1 MKYLLDFSKN
11 YLIFKKYNLWV
22 GSSLAEVYYLRP
34 YEMPMMKGCNQE
46 FFKAEEVSW
55 FLHISS
61 TPSERKA
68 PQGNFLE
75 VCLLDTLKT
84 AV

>member
-22 GSSLAEVYYLRP
+22 GSYLAEVYYLRRC
-34 YEMPMMKGCNQE
+34 EMPMMKGCNHK

-84 AV
+84 VV